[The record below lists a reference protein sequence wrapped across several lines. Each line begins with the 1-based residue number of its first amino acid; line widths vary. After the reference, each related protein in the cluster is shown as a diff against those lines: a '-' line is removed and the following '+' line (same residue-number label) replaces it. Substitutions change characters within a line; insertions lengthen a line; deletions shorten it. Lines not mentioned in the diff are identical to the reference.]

1 MESKRR
7 RKCERCP
14 ETQSKAIYYWLQRQ
28 YMSHFP
34 GDVDHVVERALK
46 LAHGVPGFLG
56 DNEARFLAM
65 LAACVPAD
73 GAIVEIGSFKG
84 KSTVLLASVAA
95 QCGLGRIVAI
105 DPHTSPSPTDPGLP
119 PGASSFE
126 EFSAALR
133 SAKLEEQVEVHR
145 TFSKEVAK
153 SWNRHIR
160 LLWIDGEHT
169 YKGAKEDFDMF
180 SPFLANGGVL
190 ALHDALHAFEGPIRV
205 FVEEILRSDRFGAA
219 GFVQSIAW
227 GQFRPDDGAQF
238 RADRE
243 RLARRA
249 EKLLPFLKYPTPMR
263 GLKKI
268 RFKLARSRV
277 PRAPLSASEWLS
289 LISARPAK

>member
-1 MESKRR
+1 MTH
-7 RKCERCP
+7 CP
-14 ETQSKAIYYWLQRQ
+14 
-28 YMSHFP
+28 
-34 GDVDHVVERALK
+34 GNVNDVVERALK
-46 LAHGVPGFLG
+46 LSSEVPGFLG
-56 DNEARFLAM
+56 DSEARFLAM
-65 LAACVPAD
+65 LAACTPAE
-73 GAIVEIGSFKG
+73 GLIVEIGSFKG

-126 EFSAALR
+126 EFCGALR
-133 SAKLEEQVEVHR
+133 STKLEDQVEVHR
-145 TFSKEVAK
+145 TLSREVAK
-153 SWNRHIR
+153 GWNRPIR

-180 SPFLANGGVL
+180 TPFLASGAVV

-227 GQFRPDDGAQF
+227 GQFRPHDGAEF

-243 RLARRA
+243 WLARRA
-249 EKLLPFLKYPTPMR
+249 EKLLPFLKDSTPMR

-268 RFKLARSRV
+268 RYKLARSRV
-277 PRAPLSASEWLS
+277 PRAPLSATKWLS
-289 LISARPAK
+289 LISARTRE